1 MDTSRKGEPKKTAR
15 KLCTRLGPY
24 WKIFAISKAL
34 EKSYSLQESIDK
46 FQLQKITKN
55 FEIFSFLIMV
65 GIRKKVFV

>member
-34 EKSYSLQESIDK
+34 EKSYSLQELINK
-46 FQLQKITKN
+46 FQLQKIPN
-55 FEIFSFLIMV
+55 FFSFLIMV
-65 GIRKKVFV
+65 GIRKKVYI